1 MRGAESGALSLAPQ
15 VLSPLSD
22 SILAEKT
29 VIVLDDRVTI
39 VDLGVQLVA
48 GLSLSLQP
56 HRADKR
62 AIVSTVVAQDV
73 LQAPRQV
80 RVQSPRALVSRDPFS
95 LPHPEEEVRGA
106 LVAGTG
112 DSRSFVPSA
121 CLVSENSAQRL
132 RCSPLTSAL
141 SSSHVLVC
149 HLPHGSLLCAGDNVL
164 GDANQGHVS
173 LLPKQRSL
181 LRVTVTVTSTLLP
194 HLCAAHVTGEG
205 ARAPCGSGRPLA
217 WCLPPQAP
225 ASAALAS

>member
-1 MRGAESGALSLAPQ
+1 MKPSSSWKAPAVTTVRIKARECTRMVVVGRLQGAVSGHGSVSPLCRGPGELRPGGTRRRGRSGVCGAESGALSLASQ

-39 VDLGVQLVA
+39 ADLGVQLVA

-80 RVQSPRALVSRDPFS
+80 RVQSPRSLVSGDPPTS
-95 LPHPEEEVRGA
+95 QSAEEVRGA

-112 DSRSFVPSA
+112 GPPST
-121 CLVSENSAQRL
+121 
-132 RCSPLTSAL
+132 PL
-141 SSSHVLVC
+141 
-149 HLPHGSLLCAGDNVL
+149 
-164 GDANQGHVS
+164 
-173 LLPKQRSL
+173 
-181 LRVTVTVTSTLLP
+181 
-194 HLCAAHVTGEG
+194 
-205 ARAPCGSGRPLA
+205 
-217 WCLPPQAP
+217 LPPQHL
-225 ASAALAS
+225 SRL